1 MPPIDSVTILRSC
14 SVCAA
19 EIETMTV
26 KKDNMMLSSKA
37 LLWCDACG
45 AERPERRD
53 IVDRLE
59 TIARGAGILSSVRH
73 GGAFRR
79 PAGALI

>member
-1 MPPIDSVTILRSC
+1 MPPIDQVTIARNC

-37 LLWCDACG
+37 LLWCPVCE

-53 IVDRLE
+53 IVDRLA
-59 TIARGAGILSSVRH
+59 TIVQEQESYPQSNMAAPF
-73 GGAFRR
+73 GGPPER
-79 PAGALI
+79 

>member
-1 MPPIDSVTILRSC
+1 MPPIDSVTIVRSC

-19 EIETMTV
+19 EIETITV

-37 LLWCDACG
+37 PVWCPGCG

-53 IVDRLE
+53 IVGRLE
-59 TIARGAGILSSVRH
+59 TIAQEQASYPQSEMAVPFGAPPVR
-73 GGAFRR
+73 
-79 PAGALI
+79 

>member
-1 MPPIDSVTILRSC
+1 MPSIDQVIIVRRC
-14 SVCAA
+14 SVCAT

-37 LLWCDACG
+37 LVWCPGCD

-53 IVDRLE
+53 IVDRLQ
-59 TIARGAGILSSVRH
+59 TIQQEQASYPQSDMAVPFGKPPVH
-73 GGAFRR
+73 
-79 PAGALI
+79 

>member
-1 MPPIDSVTILRSC
+1 MPPIDEVTILRSC
-14 SVCAA
+14 SICAA

-37 LLWCDACG
+37 LVWCPGCG

-59 TIARGAGILSSVRH
+59 TIAQEQASYPQSEMAVPFGAPPVR
-73 GGAFRR
+73 
-79 PAGALI
+79 

>member
-1 MPPIDSVTILRSC
+1 MPSIDQITIVCKC
-14 SVCAA
+14 SVCAT
-19 EIETMTV
+19 EIETITV

-37 LLWCDACG
+37 LVWCPGCG

-59 TIARGAGILSSVRH
+59 TIHHEQTSYPQSDMAVPFGKPPVR
-73 GGAFRR
+73 
-79 PAGALI
+79 

>member
-1 MPPIDSVTILRSC
+1 MPGIDQVTIVRKC

-37 LLWCDACG
+37 LIWCPGCE
-45 AERPERRD
+45 AERPEQRD
-53 IVDRLE
+53 IAERLE
-59 TIARGAGILSSVRH
+59 TIQAEQASYPQSQMAVPFGAPPRS
-73 GGAFRR
+73 
-79 PAGALI
+79 